1 MIGFAGLTHLGLNS
15 AVAAAAKGCQ
25 TVGYQ
30 CDEVLVAQLEC
41 GEPHVSEPDLPE
53 MMAQHR
59 QRLSFSADVRAL
71 AGCDIVYIAVDV
83 PTDDAGQ
90 SDLTSVTA
98 LAEEAEGAIRPDA
111 TLVILCQVPPG
122 YTRRLAWPA
131 DQLYYQVETLVFGN
145 AVERALYPE
154 RFIVGCAAPARPLPT
169 ALAAYLEAFDCPIL
183 PMRYESAE
191 LSKIAINTCLVASIT
206 TANTLA
212 ELCEHIGAAWA
223 EIAPALRLDKRIGP
237 HAYLKPGLGIAGGNL
252 ERDLAT
258 VLNLAAE
265 HGTDGQV
272 VEAWIGNSRHRREW
286 AWEKLNELVL
296 EKQPDAR
303 IAILGLTYKENTSSL
318 KNSPAL
324 ALVDRLLDAPL
335 AAYDPAAGDIGY
347 GNVVRADSALAA
359 AAGADGLLVMTPW
372 PEFRSLTAEQLAEAM
387 EGKVVIDP
395 YQILA
400 GEELIGQGFV
410 YASLGEPIRRP

>member
-15 AVAAAAKGCQ
+15 AVAAAAKGFQ

-30 CDEVLVAQLEC
+30 CAEVLVAQLERN
-41 GEPHVSEPDLPE
+41 EPHVSEPDLPE
-53 MMAQHR
+53 IMAQHR

-71 AGCDIVYIAVDV
+71 AGCDIVYIALDV

-90 SDLTSVTA
+90 SDLAPVTA
-98 LAEEAEGAIRPDA
+98 LIAEVAGAIRPDT
-111 TLVILCQVPPG
+111 TLVVLCQVPPG
-122 YTRRLAWPA
+122 YTRTLVWPA

-145 AVERALYPE
+145 AVERALHPE
-154 RFIVGCAAPARPLPT
+154 RFIVGCADPDRSLPPALV
-169 ALAAYLEAFDCPIL
+169 AYLGAFDCPIL

-212 ELCEHIGAAWA
+212 ELCEHIGADWA

-252 ERDLAT
+252 ERDLVT

-265 HGTDGQV
+265 HRTDGQV

-296 EKQPDAR
+296 ERRQDAR

-318 KNSPAL
+318 KNSSAL
-324 ALVDRLLDAPL
+324 ALVRRLLDMPITT
-335 AAYDPAAGDIGY
+335 YDPAAGDIGY
-347 GNVVRADSALAA
+347 ENVVRADSALAA
-359 AAGADGLLVMTPW
+359 VADADVLLVMTPW
-372 PEFRSLTAEQLAEAM
+372 PEFQSLTAGQLAESMA
-387 EGKVVIDP
+387 GKVVIDP
-395 YQILA
+395 YKVLA
-400 GEELIGQGFV
+400 GEELIGQGFD